1 MSFFV
6 LGEYSM
12 GEIAI
17 ILWDG
22 RKVNTG
28 SEVTFYELIKQF
40 DPQLAE
46 EALAV
51 NINGVK
57 KDLSEKPQDQDKLEV
72 ITYQSKEGKEIFFHS
87 SSHLMAEAVQELYP
101 GTKIA
106 IGPAIEEGFYY
117 DFDSEHIFSPEDF
130 SIIEKKMKK
139 LIKRNLPFQKKTLLK
154 EEAINLFKERGEVY
168 KVELLQEIPDN
179 MVTLYQ
185 QGDFVD
191 LCRGPHVPSTKKIKA
206 FKLLSVAGAYWRGDE
221 KKKMLQ
227 RIYGISFD
235 SKESLEKYLQLVEEA
250 KRRDHRKIGKEL
262 DLFSFHDEGIGFP
275 FFHPKGMIIR
285 NLLEDYWRAEHRKR
299 GYQEIKTPI
308 ILNKALWVQSG
319 HWDHY
324 KENMYFTKIDDEDF
338 AVKPMNCPGGILVY
352 KSRLHSYKE
361 LPLRIAE
368 LGLVHR
374 HELSGVLHGLFR
386 VRSFTQDDA
395 HLYMMS
401 SQIKEE
407 VQNLIEFEEFF
418 YQTFGFEYDIELS
431 TKPENAMGSD
441 EVWDKA
447 INSLKDALDNKGIAY
462 KINEGDGAFYGPKID
477 FHLKDC
483 LGRKWQCGTI
493 QLDFLMP
500 ENFDLYYINAQGEK
514 ERPVMVHRT
523 IMGSL
528 ERFIGILIEQF
539 AGALPT
545 WLVPVQVK
553 LLPIAERHIEY
564 GKRIEKILFDRNI
577 RVELDENNEK
587 IGAKIRKAEMQK
599 IPYMLIFGDQ
609 EVENETVNIRKHIEG
624 DTGAASLEQFM
635 EHITGEIQEK
645 SLPDAGTLEL

>member
-1 MSFFV
+1 
-6 LGEYSM
+6 M
-12 GEIAI
+12 GEISI
-17 ILWDG
+17 FLWDD
-22 RKVNTG
+22 RKVNINAG
-28 SEVTFYELIKQF
+28 VTFYELIKQF
-40 DPQLAE
+40 DSRLAQ

-57 KDLSEKPQDQDKLEV
+57 KDLLEKPQDQDKIEV
-72 ITYQSKEGKEIFFHS
+72 ITYQSEEGKEIFFHS
-87 SSHLMAEAVQELYP
+87 SSHIMAQAVQELYP

-117 DFDSEHIFSPEDF
+117 DFDSEYTFSPEDF
-130 SIIEKKMKK
+130 PLIEKKMKE
-139 LIKRNLPFQKKTLLK
+139 LIKRDLAFQKKTLSK
-154 EEAINLFKERGEVY
+154 EEAIDLFRERKEVY

-179 MVTLYQ
+179 LVTIYQ
-185 QGDFVD
+185 QGDFID

-206 FKLLSVAGAYWRGDE
+206 FKLLSVAGAYWHGDE
-221 KKKMLQ
+221 KNKMLQ

-235 SKESLEKYLQLVEEA
+235 SKNALEKYLHLLEEA

-262 DLFSFHDEGIGFP
+262 DLFSFHEEGVGFP

-285 NLLEDYWRAEHRKR
+285 NLLEDYWREEHRKR

-324 KENMYFTKIDDEDF
+324 QENMYFTKIDDEDF

-395 HLYMMS
+395 HLYMMP

-407 VQNLIEFEEFF
+407 IQNLIEFEGFF
-418 YQTFGFEYDIELS
+418 YRTFGFEYDIELS
-431 TKPENAMGSD
+431 TKPENAMGSN
-441 EVWDKA
+441 EVWDRA
-447 INSLKDALDNKGIAY
+447 ITNLKDALDSKGIVY

-539 AGALPT
+539 AGALPA
-545 WLVPVQVK
+545 WLAPIQVK

-564 GKRIEKILFDRNI
+564 GRKLEKILSEQNI

-587 IGAKIRKAEMQK
+587 IGAKIRKAEIQK

-609 EVENETVNIRKHIEG
+609 EVDKKTVNIRKRSEG
-624 DTGAASLEQFM
+624 DTGDAPLEQFI
-635 EHITGEIQEK
+635 EEINREIKLK
-645 SLPDAGTLEL
+645 SLPNAG

>member
-1 MSFFV
+1 
-6 LGEYSM
+6 
-12 GEIAI
+12 
-17 ILWDG
+17 
-22 RKVNTG
+22 
-28 SEVTFYELIKQF
+28 
-40 DPQLAE
+40 
-46 EALAV
+46 
-51 NINGVK
+51 
-57 KDLSEKPQDQDKLEV
+57 
-72 ITYQSKEGKEIFFHS
+72 
-87 SSHLMAEAVQELYP
+87 
-101 GTKIA
+101 
-106 IGPAIEEGFYY
+106 
-117 DFDSEHIFSPEDF
+117 
-130 SIIEKKMKK
+130 
-139 LIKRNLPFQKKTLLK
+139 
-154 EEAINLFKERGEVY
+154 
-168 KVELLQEIPDN
+168 
-179 MVTLYQ
+179 
-185 QGDFVD
+185 
-191 LCRGPHVPSTKKIKA
+191 
-206 FKLLSVAGAYWRGDE
+206 LSVAGAYWHGDE
-221 KKKMLQ
+221 KNKMLQ

-235 SKESLEKYLQLVEEA
+235 SKNALEKYLHLLEEA

-262 DLFSFHDEGIGFP
+262 DLFSFHEEGVGFP

-285 NLLEDYWRAEHRKR
+285 NLLEDYWREEHRKR

-324 KENMYFTKIDDEDF
+324 QENMYFTKIDDEDF

-395 HLYMMS
+395 HLYMMP

-407 VQNLIEFEEFF
+407 IQNLIEFEGFF
-418 YQTFGFEYDIELS
+418 YRTFGFEYDIELS
-431 TKPENAMGSD
+431 TKPENAMGSN
-441 EVWDKA
+441 EVWDRA
-447 INSLKDALDNKGIAY
+447 ITNLKDALDSKGIVY

-539 AGALPT
+539 AGALPA
-545 WLVPVQVK
+545 WLAPIQVK

-564 GKRIEKILFDRNI
+564 GRKLGKILSEQNI

-587 IGAKIRKAEMQK
+587 IGAKIRKAEIQK

-609 EVENETVNIRKHIEG
+609 EVDKKTVNIRKRSEG
-624 DTGAASLEQFM
+624 DTGDAPLEQFI
-635 EHITGEIQEK
+635 EEINREIKLK
-645 SLPDAGTLEL
+645 SLPNAG